1 MARKPQE
8 TELFGREWAATLCY
22 DPNTDWNGCRNILKS
37 YSTSGTGRSARLTY
51 WNDLHCSLFSPL
63 EVKPVDRETFDAALS
78 VDRLGA
84 LTVAKTFSAA
94 ATIEQTDRH
103 IAQTHDRR
111 AFLLLPTQGRLAC
124 THYGHDADLGEG
136 DFMLSDSFAPARTA
150 FAGPNR
156 AFVVSMPYEVLT
168 LHIPDPERIFGRP
181 MSGNVGFGQMVSAM
195 LRALWTQVEAGL
207 PNHVAM
213 GVAKN
218 FLDLV
223 ATAYALD
230 RADDVPE
237 SCVAS
242 ARRAQ
247 IKRFIER
254 HLRDADLTANAVAA
268 GLGLSSRYIRM
279 VFTSEGETVSDYIM
293 RRRLEECARQL
304 TNALWQ
310 GRSITETAFEWGF
323 SSMPHFTRAFKERF
337 TVTPS
342 DYRRTRS

>member
-1 MARKPQE
+1 VAQKPHG
-8 TELFGREWAATLCY
+8 TVLFGRGRPETLCY
-22 DPNTDWNGCRNILKS
+22 DPNIDRRGRRNILRS
-37 YSTSGTGRSARLTY
+37 YSTSSAARSARLTY
-51 WNDLHCSLFSPL
+51 WNDLHCSVFSPL
-63 EVKPVDRETFDAALS
+63 EVKPVDRDTFDAALGI
-78 VDRLGA
+78 DRLGP
-84 LTVAKTFSAA
+84 LTVAKTLSAA

-103 IAQTHDRR
+103 IAQTHERR
-111 AFLLLPTQGRLAC
+111 TSLLMPIQGRLAC
-124 THYGHDADLGEG
+124 SHYGHDAELDEG
-136 DFMLSDSFAPARTA
+136 DFLLSDSFAPGRTS

-156 AFVVSMPYEVLT
+156 ALIVSLPYDVLT

-181 MSGNVGFGQMVSAM
+181 MSGSLGFGQMVGSM

-207 PNHVAM
+207 PSHVAA
-213 GVAKN
+213 GVAKS

-230 RADDVPE
+230 RGQDIPG

-268 GLGLSSRYIRM
+268 GLGLSSRYVRM

-304 TNALWQ
+304 TNTLWQ
-310 GRSITETAFEWGF
+310 GRSITETAFDWGF

-342 DYRRTRS
+342 DYRRSRS